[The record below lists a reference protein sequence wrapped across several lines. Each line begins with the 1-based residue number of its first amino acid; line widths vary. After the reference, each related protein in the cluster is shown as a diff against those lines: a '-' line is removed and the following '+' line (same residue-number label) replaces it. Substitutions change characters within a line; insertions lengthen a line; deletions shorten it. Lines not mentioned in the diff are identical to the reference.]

1 MKQGAIAFMVLLLMS
16 QAVTAQQS
24 DSLAQIHSPRKATIM
39 SAVLPGAGQAYNRK
53 YWKIPVVYAGFGVLG
68 YLVKFNNDE
77 YKVYKEAYKLR
88 LDGDET
94 TVDAFTQVYADQ
106 DLATLKDYYRRNRD
120 LSIIG
125 MSLLYI
131 LNIIDASVD
140 AHLFYFN
147 VNDDLTMQWQP
158 SIQFNHRPAATMG
171 LVMKF

>member
-1 MKQGAIAFMVLLLMS
+1 MRPVTIGFMLLLMMSSAAFS
-16 QAVTAQQS
+16 QHA
-24 DSLAQIHSPRKATIM
+24 DSLTRVHSPRKATIM

-77 YKVYKEAYKLR
+77 YKIYKEAYKLR

-106 DLATLKDYYRRNRD
+106 DLTTLKDYYRRNRD

-140 AHLFYFN
+140 AHLFHFN
-147 VNDDLTMQWQP
+147 VSDDLTMQWQP
-158 SIQFNHRPAATMG
+158 SLQLNDRPTATVG